1 MGEAEKD
8 ITRLI
13 LKELSACG
21 CFAFKH
27 WGGPMGRKG
36 VSDILGA
43 PPKPRGVSALK
54 LAPQSGAEKLE
65 HQGVNCIEK

>member
-1 MGEAEKD
+1 MESEKD

-36 VSDILGA
+36 VSDILGVL
-43 PPKPRGVSALK
+43 PVPGGVPAFK
-54 LAPQSGAEKLE
+54 VAPQTGAEKFEL
-65 HQGVNCIEK
+65 QGVKYEEK